1 MERRTFL
8 KSALAGTAALAAP
21 SIVRADAAK
30 TITFVPHGIL
40 IDGKPSQPKV
50 ESPVKIATVSLTVE
64 MQKPGSEAK

>member
-1 MERRTFL
+1 
-8 KSALAGTAALAAP
+8 
-21 SIVRADAAK
+21 
-30 TITFVPHGIL
+30 VPHGIL